1 MNDKGLRIGLGVVRS
16 LIIAVGAILLI
27 MIAGNS
33 VSEETFSEGMANY
46 GGKLDA
52 VYNLTLVVLA
62 ICAAGAVLFGIVY
75 FLMNFKQRMGTLIG
89 LIGFI
94 VLAAISFYVLADDTV
109 LRAYESSGIEV
120 TGGESLFAGGGII
133 LVYLLGGLAILA
145 IVWTEIS
152 KLLK

>member
-27 MIAGNS
+27 MIAGSS

-89 LIGFI
+89 IIGFV

-120 TGGESLFAGGGII
+120 SNGESLFAGGGII
-133 LVYLLGGLAILA
+133 LVYLLGGLTFLA
-145 IVWTEIS
+145 IIWTEIS